1 MFICLDVYMKR
12 KKYQSI
18 ITQRIQKV
26 AGKLGAAVLVLVFFS
41 SLMAM
46 GGTNAGF
53 LDEEKSEGDSLTS
66 GTLDMVAS
74 EKSFVYSTG
83 TAPMEPGDIITQKA
97 EIENVGSLGFQYRAK
112 YTSDNDSDLCKEIIL
127 KAKLND
133 VEVYDDKLED
143 FDTSLLPSLPLNLN
157 KTGKDEWKFI
167 YSLPADVD
175 SSAENET
182 CEFNYKFTA
191 WQTDFSDKTLGFWD
205 EELLDPNASIEIE
218 SGEWASAGDVVINEI
233 MWMGNDD
240 GSDDNDEWIEL
251 RNMTNEKIDISG
263 WDIMH
268 GGSGIGGHIEIPHG
282 YSIKPNGYFLITKE
296 KWDNT
301 AIKLSG
307 DLDKDE
313 GYTHVSGMSLLNTGE
328 DLILLDK
335 NKNTIDT
342 AWKDAAWPAGCN
354 NKSGVCDGLSQSME
368 RKDMPG
374 DGTLSG
380 SWHTCVSGDCNS
392 GTYWKTA
399 GGNNYGTP
407 GKPNLSPVVMN
418 EIVFNPAEGEEEWAE
433 LYNMLQEDFDVSGW
447 YFKNEDGGKVVI
459 SKSNTKSG
467 KTKVPGEGY
476 LVVKLGN
483 NFLDDDSDT
492 LSFYSDMGTPDD
504 EDDDVREDVFKY
516 KDSTKEKGDSFMRI
530 PDGIGIW
537 IDPEATP
544 GKENELGKKEIKAF
558 QLLTYD
564 ACFKENRL
572 KKSDEEVC
580 APVFLEYIGMLKD
593 IDDEKIDKDALEKIL
608 EMKEE
613 EKKKKIKEMMEKAEE
628 MVAVG
633 SVPNDPVLPSEQNDS
648 QSQDNEQNVDAGSAS
663 GSAIE
668 APESEGGEN
677 SGEEDDDTE
686 NDETT
691 GGEDLTSQDLN
702 NNSSNDDA
710 S

>member
-18 ITQRIQKV
+18 ITQRIQKA

-133 VEVYDDKLED
+133 AEVYNDKLKD
-143 FDTSLLPSLPLNLN
+143 FDTSGISLN
-157 KTGKDEWKFI
+157 KAGKDKWEFE
-167 YSLPADVD
+167 YSLPSDAP
-175 SSAENET
+175 SGAEEET
-182 CEFNYKFTA
+182 CKFNYKFTA
-191 WQTDFSDKTLGFWD
+191 WQTDFLDKTLGFWD
-205 EELLDPNASIEIE
+205 EELLDPDASVEIE
-218 SGEWASAGDVVINEI
+218 SGEWARTGDVVINEI
-233 MWMGNDD
+233 MWMG
-240 GSDDNDEWIEL
+240 STKSSSDEWIEL
-251 RNMTNEKIDISG
+251 RNMTNEEIDIG
-263 WDIMH
+263 QWT
-268 GGSGIGGHIEIPHG
+268 IENLKESHKTYMVPAGKSIPA
-282 YSIKPNGYFLITKE
+282 NGYFLISHFTRTDPKSAFNA
-296 KWDNT
+296 DPDDTN
-301 AIKLSG
+301 G
-307 DLDKDE
+307 DL
-313 GYTHVSGMSLLNTGE
+313 SLANSDNG
-328 DLILLDK
+328 DLILR
-335 NKNTIDT
+335 NKNEIIIDQ
-342 AWKDAAWPAGCN
+342 AEGNKWPAGN
-354 NKSGVCDGLSQSME
+354 VDGSDGLHQSME
-368 RKDMPG
+368 RKDTPG
-374 DGTLSG
+374 DGLDS
-380 SWHTCVSGDCNS
+380 SNWHTCSSGDAND
-392 GTYWKTA
+392 GTYWDTA
-399 GGNNYGTP
+399 DGNNFGTP
-407 GKPNLSPVVMN
+407 KADNLSPVVMN

-433 LYNMLQEDFDVSGW
+433 LYNMPQEDFDVSGW
-447 YFKNEDGGKVVI
+447 YFKNEDGDKVVI
-459 SKSNTKSG
+459 SKSNTESG

-476 LVVKLGN
+476 LVVKLGK

-530 PDGIGIW
+530 PDGVGIW

-544 GKENELGKKEIKAF
+544 GEENELGKKEIKAF

-593 IDDEKIDKDALEKIL
+593 VDDEKIDKDTLEKIL

-648 QSQDNEQNVDAGSAS
+648 QSQDDEQSVDAGSAS

-691 GGEDLTSQDLN
+691 GGEDTAPQDLN
-702 NNSSNDDA
+702 NNSPNDDA